1 MTKPLQSIHATR
13 VPSNHT
19 ASYRASEHIYERG
32 PTLAADLFAA
42 GYFGAKKFNRNATL
56 ERAIASG
63 WLIECDDKIDISP
76 FARKHFD
83 QIERPETPKQKG
95 EIAAKR
101 EYNAYLQPPLSK
113 RYLTSSRGTRDDA
126 PTWSHRGS
134 DHHFFTQ
141 A

>member
-1 MTKPLQSIHATR
+1 MTKALQPIPGQR
-13 VPSNHT
+13 VPAKPT
-19 ASYRASEHIYERG
+19 ASYRASEHIFEHG

-42 GYFGAKKFNRNATL
+42 GIFGEKKFNRNATL
-56 ERAIASG
+56 ERALASG
-63 WLIECDDKIDISP
+63 WLIETGNLIDISA
-76 FARKHFD
+76 FARKHFE
-83 QIERPETPKQKG
+83 QVEKPTEKHIG
-95 EIAAKR
+95 IAAAKR

-113 RYLTSSRGTRDDA
+113 RFLTSSKGFRDDA